1 MVSEEIFR
9 LPHLALR
16 PTFAYDYAH
25 DKEFSHHSRLV
36 AFCPPDSFQ
45 ETGAV
50 GTSVLTGLGHALRWL
65 RDRHGRKQYQV
76 ADSAG
81 ITKGMLSAYE
91 TGRQKPSLDTLEKLL
106 DTLGCDLYDLHNALQ
121 IVNGRPTAPR
131 SRETAEGGW
140 RGGLE
145 VGLAGFDVRQLLGLR
160 GPLGAE
166 EEEALQK
173 LIEAFHH
180 LVRIWRR
187 NSIEGEGGGA
197 TA

>member
-1 MVSEEIFR
+1 M
-9 LPHLALR
+9 
-16 PTFAYDYAH
+16 
-25 DKEFSHHSRLV
+25 
-36 AFCPPDSFQ
+36 
-45 ETGAV
+45 

-106 DTLGCDLYDLHNALQ
+106 DTLGCDLFDLHNALQ
-121 IVNGRPTAPR
+121 IVNGRPTA
-131 SRETAEGGW
+131 SRGREAEGGW
-140 RGGLE
+140 RGSVE
-145 VGLAGFDVRQLLGLR
+145 VGLAGLDVRQLLGLR
-160 GPLGAE
+160 GTLGPE

-187 NSIEGEGGGA
+187 NALGGENGGVIA
-197 TA
+197 